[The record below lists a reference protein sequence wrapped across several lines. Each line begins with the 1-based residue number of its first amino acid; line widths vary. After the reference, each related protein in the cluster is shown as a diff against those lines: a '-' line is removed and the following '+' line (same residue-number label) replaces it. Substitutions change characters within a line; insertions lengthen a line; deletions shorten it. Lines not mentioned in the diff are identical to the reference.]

1 MKAGTLT
8 VTTPTE
14 REIVM
19 TRVLDAP
26 RALVFRALTEP
37 ALVRRWLLGP
47 PGWSMVVCEIDYR
60 VGGSF
65 RYEWKHDNGAKL
77 GMRGVYREI
86 VPPEKSVHQESMD
99 GCPGESLVTGT
110 LDEQDGKTTLT
121 TRVLYPSREARDAA
135 LNSGMER
142 GVTASYER
150 LEQVLQAL

>member
-1 MKAGTLT
+1 MKPSTLK

-26 RALVFRALTEP
+26 RALVFRAMTEP

-65 RYEWKHDNGAKL
+65 RYEWKHDNGAKM

-86 VPPEKSVHQESMD
+86 VPPEKSVHVESMD
-99 GCPGESLVTGT
+99 GYPGESLVTGT
-110 LDEQDGKTTLT
+110 LAEDGGKTTLT

-135 LNSGMER
+135 LKSGMER
-142 GVTASYER
+142 GVTASYDR
-150 LEQVLQAL
+150 LEEMLKSL

>member
-1 MKAGTLT
+1 MKPGTLK

-26 RALVFRALTEP
+26 RALVFRAMSEP

-65 RYEWKHDNGAKL
+65 RYEWRHDDGAKL
-77 GMRGVYREI
+77 GMRGVFREI
-86 VPPEKSVHQESMD
+86 VPPEKSVHVESMD
-99 GCPGESLVTGT
+99 GYPGESLVTGT
-110 LDEQDGKTTLT
+110 LAEEAGKTTLT

-142 GVTASYER
+142 GVTASYDR
-150 LEQVLQAL
+150 LNEVVKSL